1 MMADNNLDDNE
12 INALMV
18 AYAESK
24 DSNINPNSQSKIF
37 KFLILFINTYV
48 FFVLALYGL
57 FRSNLIQAVD
67 PTLIDT
73 NTSILLD
80 GRAQIF
86 FWMIILMNI
95 SVYFNIGFRLLCII
109 SVVSLLNTTLDYLV
123 LIPGVFSF
131 YERPYFSV
139 YIASRPLLIFAIAW
153 AGFSYKDGISSN

>member
-1 MMADNNLDDNE
+1 MMANNKLDDNE

-24 DSNINPNSQSKIF
+24 DSNINPDRQSKIF
-37 KFLILFINTYV
+37 KFLILFINLYV
-48 FFVLALYGL
+48 FFVLALYVL

-67 PTLIDT
+67 TALIDT
-73 NTSILLD
+73 DTSVLLD
-80 GRAQIF
+80 GRAHTF
-86 FWMIILMNI
+86 FWIIMLMNI

-109 SVVSLLNTTLDYLV
+109 AVVSLLNTTLDYLV

-139 YIASRPLLIFAIAW
+139 LFASRPLLIFAIAW
-153 AGFSYKDGISSN
+153 VGFSYKDGISGD